1 MATFSF
7 TELLNHKC
15 WHNIRAPKDAQGNAN
30 PYHKIAK
37 CPGIYKVYI
46 SADDVKNICILD
58 NVYTKNN
65 IRLDTGNAQN
75 LSEIFYDNV
84 QSDKTNQENK
94 HVIYIGKAENL
105 RRRIKQ
111 YMRTVYGGE
120 NHKGGIDIWTIDN
133 YEKYLRIDVF
143 PLEDNGTT
151 ARDLEREEINK
162 FKQNHN
168 QNRPMA
174 NRQD

>member
-15 WHNIRAPKDAQGNAN
+15 WHNIRAPKDAQGNYN
-30 PYHKIAK
+30 PYQKIAK
-37 CPGIYKVYI
+37 CSGIYKVYI
-46 SADDVKNICILD
+46 SADDIDNIRILE

-65 IRLDTGNAQN
+65 VRLDTQNAQV
-75 LSEIFYDNV
+75 LRTIFDKNV
-84 QSDKTNQENK
+84 QIDKVRKENK

-111 YMRTVYGGE
+111 YMRTVYGGK
-120 NHKGGIDIWTIDN
+120 NHKGGIDIWAIDN
-133 YEKYLRIDVF
+133 YEKYLHIDVF
-143 PLEDNGTT
+143 PLGYNAPT
-151 ARDLEREEINK
+151 ARDWEKKEIDE
-162 FKQNHN
+162 FKQHHK

>member
-15 WHNIRAPKDAQGNAN
+15 WHNIRAPKDAQGNYN
-30 PYHKIAK
+30 PYQKIAK
-37 CPGIYKVYI
+37 CSGIYKVYI
-46 SADDVKNICILD
+46 SADDVDNIRILD

-65 IRLDTGNAQN
+65 VKLDTQN
-75 LSEIFYDNV
+75 VQDLKKIFYDNV
-84 QSDKTNQENK
+84 QADKTNQENK
-94 HVIYIGKAENL
+94 HVIYIGKANNL

-111 YMRTVYGGE
+111 YMRTVYGGK
-120 NHKGGIDIWTIDN
+120 NHKGGIDIWAIDN
-133 YEKYLRIDVF
+133 YEKYLHIEVCPF
-143 PLEDNGTT
+143 EDNAQT
-151 ARDLEREEINK
+151 ARDLEREEIKK